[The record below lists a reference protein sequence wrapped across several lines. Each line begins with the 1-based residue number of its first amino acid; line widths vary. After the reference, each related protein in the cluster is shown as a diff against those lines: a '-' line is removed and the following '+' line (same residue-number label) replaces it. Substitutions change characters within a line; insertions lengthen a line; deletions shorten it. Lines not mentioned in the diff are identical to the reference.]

1 VDPVHP
7 LSSLELPQFTIVEVT
22 AYWSGGYRCRVPI
35 RQFELI
41 ADEPETVAGGTDTGP
56 MPTEL
61 FLASLAACFTM
72 ALAHIARK
80 RRVELPDDLAVSAI
94 GDYTGHGFGALR
106 VEVSSSHPAGELE
119 RMLEWAA
126 GVCYVSNT
134 LRNAPEVEYVI
145 RRA

>member
-1 VDPVHP
+1 VNPIHP

-35 RQFELI
+35 RQFELV
-41 ADEPETVAGGTDTGP
+41 ADEPQTVTGGTDTGP

-61 FLASLAACFTM
+61 FLASLATCFTM

-80 RRVELPDDLAVSAI
+80 RRVELPGDLAVTAS
-94 GDYTGHGFGALR
+94 GDYAGPGFGALR
-106 VEVSSSHPAGELE
+106 VEVSSSHPAEELG

-134 LRNAPEVEYVI
+134 LRNAPRVEYVI
-145 RRA
+145 RPP